1 MKDNKNTSSPLIV
14 LSEYEIELIYKKE
27 LSKNKDNSGGGVELE
42 YHKETFIS
50 GIECLIEYLNSEK

>member
-27 LSKNKDNSGGGVELE
+27 LSKNKDNSGGG
-42 YHKETFIS
+42 
-50 GIECLIEYLNSEK
+50 